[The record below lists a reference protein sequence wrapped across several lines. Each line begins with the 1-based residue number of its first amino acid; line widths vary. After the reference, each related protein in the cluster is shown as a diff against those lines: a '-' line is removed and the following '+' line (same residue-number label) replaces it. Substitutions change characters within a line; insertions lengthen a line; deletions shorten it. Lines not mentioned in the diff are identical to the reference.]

1 MVSSG
6 EMLAEVESVSKLPM
20 KLLES
25 WSTISVAE
33 LSDSLTVYLLV
44 NGSKIGTKNFASLYV
59 DVYKVDKIVQ

>member
-25 WSTISVAE
+25 WPTISVAE
-33 LSDSLTVYLLV
+33 LSDSFDCIFV
-44 NGSKIGTKNFASLYV
+44 S
-59 DVYKVDKIVQ
+59 